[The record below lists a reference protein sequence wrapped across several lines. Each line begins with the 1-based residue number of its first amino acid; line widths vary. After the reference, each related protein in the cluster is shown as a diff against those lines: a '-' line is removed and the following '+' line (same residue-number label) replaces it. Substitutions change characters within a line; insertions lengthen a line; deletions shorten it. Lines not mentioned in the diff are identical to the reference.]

1 MMTVWK
7 PEGSS
12 QCRLNTR
19 PTAAR
24 LAWFSVRCP
33 LPSEEPLIF
42 GHEPSSRVIFKGT
55 SGQPLQP
62 NNKYAGRH
70 TRPRRGLGGAQL
82 CPRLPR
88 WTRPK
93 QPQRAPAA
101 GPGAHARMR
110 ICANSGALAPRDPAI
125 RGHRYQAAP
134 GDGASAA
141 VARDGG
147 TMGLTVHSGSSNRA
161 TMGAISPESIT
172 VCARTKV
179 LLAGFG
185 AADTALSVSFA
196 PNQHLTQN
204 KTRAISQE

>member
-1 MMTVWK
+1 MTVWK

-82 CPRLPR
+82 CPQLPR

-147 TMGLTVHSGSSNRA
+147 RAHCPLWVVQQGHDGCDQFGIDHRLYTNKRIVSGLWSGRYSVERF
-161 TMGAISPESIT
+161 ICPE
-172 VCARTKV
+172 
-179 LLAGFG
+179 
-185 AADTALSVSFA
+185 
-196 PNQHLTQN
+196 
-204 KTRAISQE
+204 AISQE